1 MDWFVLYVK
10 SRAEKKVA
18 ERLTLKN
25 FEVFCPIKVE
35 LRQWSDRKKLVEVPY
50 FRSYV
55 FVRMEK
61 ASRIKVL
68 ETPGVVNFVYWLS
81 EPAIIRVKEMD
92 QIIHFFESNK
102 QNEILEATIEEGQEV
117 SIIDGALKDLKGI
130 VIKKN
135 KHQVILEMR
144 QLGLAFKVQLK
155 KGSVQKLSK

>member
-1 MDWFVLYVK
+1 MNWFVLYVN

-18 ERLTLKN
+18 ERLAHKG
-25 FEVFCPIKVE
+25 FEVFCPMKIE
-35 LRQWSDRKKLVEVPY
+35 LRQWSDRKKQVEVPY

-61 ASRIKVL
+61 TSRLKVL
-68 ETPGVVNFVYWLS
+68 ETPGVVNFVYWLK
-81 EPAIIRVKEMD
+81 EPAIIRTKEMD

-102 QNEILEATIEEGQEV
+102 QNEILETSIEEGQEV
-117 SIIDGALKDLKGI
+117 NVIDGALKDLKGI

-144 QLGLAFKVQLK
+144 SLGLAFKVQLRK
-155 KGSVQKLSK
+155 ESVQRVE